1 MMLQSDYI
9 YRSYGHSSLLI
20 PYSVCTR
27 SQGGRSEQGGD
38 LERKQP
44 GMSKRPCIESHGDEP
59 ERLGGGH
66 RLSKEPDMSNRPSLS
81 EFGMSKLPLIG
92 RCTGR
97 TPRQHLYLV
106 VDDWERL
113 REATTS
119 TGSVRMTSTRTPTL
133 SCTPAPSIARSFASR
148 PSTRTRGH
156 SPPTAA
162 RSW

>member
-1 MMLQSDYI
+1 
-9 YRSYGHSSLLI
+9 
-20 PYSVCTR
+20 
-27 SQGGRSEQGGD
+27 
-38 LERKQP
+38 
-44 GMSKRPCIESHGDEP
+44 MSKRPRIELHGDEP

-97 TPRQHLYLV
+97 TPRQHLLPC
-106 VDDWERL
+106 
-113 REATTS
+113 
-119 TGSVRMTSTRTPTL
+119 GSVRMTTTRTPTL

-148 PSTRTRGH
+148 PSTRTRGP